1 MPRISPTNQI
11 TIPVAVLDEARLQA
25 GEAVTVESTGDGE
38 LRVRRHRMTFK
49 AALGVLTGTYSEGYL
64 DALDAEEAERESE

>member
-11 TIPVAVLDEARLQA
+11 TIPVAVLDEAGLHA
-25 GEAVTVESTGDGE
+25 GEAVTVESAGDGE
-38 LRVRRHRMTFK
+38 LRVRRRGMTFE

-64 DALDAEEAERESE
+64 DALDAEEAEREGE